1 MVKIKKIY
9 VKEKGLDE
17 SFKPKINTEKNK
29 SLLKH
34 KNENWNKS
42 SEINNNNNNNRF
54 KNIYSNIYI
63 INQNLKKNINLKSE
77 I

>member
-34 KNENWNKS
+34 KK
-42 SEINNNNNNNRF
+42 
-54 KNIYSNIYI
+54 
-63 INQNLKKNINLKSE
+63 
-77 I
+77 